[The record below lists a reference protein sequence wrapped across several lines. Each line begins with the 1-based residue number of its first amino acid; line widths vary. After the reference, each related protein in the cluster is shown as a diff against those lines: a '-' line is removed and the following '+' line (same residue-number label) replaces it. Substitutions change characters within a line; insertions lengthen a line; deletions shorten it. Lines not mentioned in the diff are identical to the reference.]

1 LLRPKSFSNPVSQIE
16 ISEVTS
22 RKERDAFIKFPWRIY
37 KNDPA
42 WVPPLIIE
50 RKEFLDRKKHPF
62 YLHGDAQLFLARRN
76 GEVVGRIMA
85 SDDPNYNAL
94 HEANVGC
101 FGLFECIDDREVAAA
116 LFAAADDWLRKKGRT
131 EVMGPIDYSTNYV
144 CALLID
150 GFQYPPTLLTSHNP
164 PYYAGLI
171 ESCGFMK
178 AKDWY
183 AWWFSE
189 FPEPAER
196 LRKIALARS
205 RKQGVTIRQINLKKV
220 AEESQRIRT
229 IYNQAWEKNWGFV
242 PFTGPEIEHMAK
254 EMKPLINP
262 RAMLLAEA
270 DGEPVGFVIG
280 VPDINVAFRHI
291 NGRLF
296 WFGLPIGLL
305 KLLYY
310 RLKIRTGRLVALG
323 VVKKYR
329 RAGVA
334 ETLVLQLM
342 DEAFK
347 LGFTGELSMTLE
359 DNVMVNRFIEAMGA
373 RRYKTFRIYQRGING
388 SRPTVS

>member
-1 LLRPKSFSNPVSQIE
+1 MSQIE

-22 RKERDAFIKFPWRIY
+22 PRERDAFIKFPWRIY

-62 YLHGDAQLFLARRN
+62 YLHGDAQLFLARRD

-171 ESCGFMK
+171 ESCGFTK

-205 RKQGVTIRQINLKKV
+205 RKQGVTIRPINLKKV

-242 PFTGPEIEHMAK
+242 PFTEPEIEHMAK

-270 DGEPVGFVIG
+270 GGEPVGFVIG

-291 NGRLF
+291 NGRLT

-323 VVKKYR
+323 VVEKYR

-388 SRPTVS
+388 SRPAVS